1 MMEAYALTTGLH
13 SSIQLLGTYYKD
25 TSDKQNGPLEQL
37 SVQTALI
44 GDDDVIY
51 YPMTKDEHTALL
63 QYNSDEAVAERE
75 EFVGKFG
82 VVMDILESIE
92 NPQPILD
99 GFMSKYKD
107 SKKRGLEDI
116 ERILSP
122 KKHKKMEESTKVNAS
137 KEEVEQSTPKTTAKK
152 PVENTV
158 SKQNPPKK
166 KQTITKPDMESK
178 KKHATTKPDI
188 DSKKKQNTVT
198 KPDIEH
204 KKKRDTTT
212 KPDINNKKKQQNMNK
227 KKNAKKS
234 PNGIQ
239 KTPSHSKSTPK
250 PTHKK
255 SPSKIEIPQ

>member
-1 MMEAYALTTGLH
+1 MMEAYALTTRLH

-25 TSDKQNGPLEQL
+25 TNDKQNNPLEQL
-37 SVQTALI
+37 SVQTAPI

-63 QYNSDEAVAERE
+63 QYNSEEAVAERE

-107 SKKRGLEDI
+107 SKKRGFEDI
-116 ERILSP
+116 ESILSP
-122 KKHKKMEESTKVNAS
+122 KKHKKVEESTKVNAS
-137 KEEVEQSTPKTTAKK
+137 KEEVKQSTPKATAKK

-166 KQTITKPDMESK
+166 KQAIKRPDIENK
-178 KKHATTKPDI
+178 KKH
-188 DSKKKQNTVT
+188 
-198 KPDIEH
+198 
-204 KKKRDTTT
+204 DTTT
-212 KPDINNKKKQQNMNK
+212 KPDISNKKKQQHMNK

-234 PNGIQ
+234 PNGVQ
-239 KTPSHSKSTPK
+239 KTSSHSKPTPK

-255 SPSKIEIPQ
+255 SPSKIEVPQ